1 MNTVYR
7 LNSNPSSPAITKTIN
22 GREYTLMRL
31 APGNASFGDIG
42 GIAWVTD
49 DGSSQEAPTADELAT
64 FGDDSA

>member
-1 MNTVYR
+1 
-7 LNSNPSSPAITKTIN
+7 
-22 GREYTLMRL
+22 MRL